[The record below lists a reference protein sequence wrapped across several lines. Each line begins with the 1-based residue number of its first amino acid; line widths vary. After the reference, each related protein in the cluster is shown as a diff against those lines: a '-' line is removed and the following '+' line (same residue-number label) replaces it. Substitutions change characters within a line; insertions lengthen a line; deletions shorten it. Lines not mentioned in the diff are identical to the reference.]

1 MGIQLKN
8 NAEGFLATA
17 ISASDTG
24 AVLQTGNGANFPPLG
39 AGDYFYA
46 TLESTGGTMEV
57 IKVTAR
63 SGDSL
68 TVARAQEGT
77 TAQSF
82 AAGSRFELRVTAQ
95 GFLDAAV
102 TNRGFINVK
111 DYGAVGDWNGTT
123 GADDTVAI
131 QAAVDA
137 CPLSGMVFFPAGRYK
152 LTGEILLRR
161 PVTIKGAGVGN
172 VYGDYTASSADT
184 WSGVEQSNVGAA
196 AFKMVGSF
204 ENYAFN
210 QPGIL
215 GMNFQDL
222 MISGPGGFATTVLY
236 PVAAVTTDTTFNGG
250 DYHVRHCHFTN
261 VAIRFFQTGIDFTGI
276 AYLNTFNNVLVY
288 NCGTG
293 VKIARGSSS
302 DNGGQTRFFGCTFAT
317 CDYGVSLNV
326 DGSAGSFALFGCTL
340 SEGGVGLIAD
350 EECVLYVAGCEFES
364 NNVAG
369 GLGAGVYIA
378 IAEANPNSEA
388 PKVFVNNKFLFNDAG
403 IWIDKTTSA
412 FSGGGFAWPM
422 LIDGNAFIDADAIK
436 ITVPVGHT
444 GIDSKQFVLGAS
456 NAGQSGPLQPSQ
468 ISANF
473 LGYDM
478 RTWGNKVAPVGVVVG
493 TTDTQTLSN
502 KTIISPTVRPTSAFA
517 DTTVVVDGTGVAGG
531 NQRRI
536 EFHDAS
542 GLHSSVVGYGSI
554 YGTGFNRALMTA
566 SNVVTN
572 VNLGGTFQYAAS
584 AAASRHIQV
593 DGIHRFDVAVSGSAG
608 GNISWLNGITIDN
621 SANTLPGTNATR
633 NLGSV
638 SFRWNNV
645 YSASFRPGSGA
656 PIWTSGAGTPEAVLA
671 APVGSLYT
679 RTDGGAATTL
689 YVKESGTGNTGWV
702 AK

>member
-8 NAEGFLATA
+8 NAVGYLATA
-17 ISASDTG
+17 INASDTG
-24 AVLQTGNGANFPPLG
+24 AVLQTGGGASFPTLG
-39 AGDYFYA
+39 AVDYFYA
-46 TLESTGGTMEV
+46 TLESTGGTTEV
-57 IKVTAR
+57 VKVTAR
-63 SGDSL
+63 SGDSI
-68 TVARAQEGT
+68 TIVRAQEGT
-77 TAQSF
+77 TANSF

-95 GFLDAAV
+95 SVRDVLAAD
-102 TNRGFINVK
+102 RGFINVM
-111 DYGAVGDWNGTT
+111 DYGAVGNWNGTT

-131 QAAVDA
+131 QAAVNA
-137 CPLSGMVFFPAGRYK
+137 CPLSGMVYFPPGRYR
-152 LTGEILLRR
+152 LTNEITLPR

-172 VYGDYTASSADT
+172 VYGDYTSSSADT
-184 WSGVEQSNVGAA
+184 WSGVEQTNTGAA

-222 MISGPGGFATTVLY
+222 MISGPAFPPGDALAGI
-236 PVAAVTTDTTFNGG
+236 TTDTSFNGG
-250 DYHVRHCHFTN
+250 DYHIRHCHITN
-261 VAIRFFQTGIDFTGI
+261 VAIRFFKTGIDFTGI
-276 AYLNTFNNVLVY
+276 AYLNMFNNVLVY

-293 VKIARGSSS
+293 FKIARGTSS
-302 DNGGQTRFFGCTFAT
+302 DNGGQTRFFGCQAVT
-317 CDYGVSLNV
+317 CDYGMSFNA

-340 SEGGVGLIAD
+340 SEGGVGLVAD

-364 NNVAG
+364 NNVSG
-369 GLGAGVYIA
+369 GLGAGIYIP

-388 PKVFVNNKFLFNDAG
+388 AKVFVNNKFLFNDAG

-422 LIDGNAFIDADAIK
+422 LIDGNTFIDADAIK

-456 NAGQSGPLQPSQ
+456 NAGQGGPLQPSQ

-478 RTWGNKVAPVGVVVG
+478 RTWANKVAPTGVVVG
-493 TTDTQTLSN
+493 TTDTQTLSS
-502 KTIISPTVRPTSAFA
+502 KTLVSPVVRSTSAFA
-517 DTTVVVDGTGVAGG
+517 DTTVVVDGTGVLGG

-536 EFHDAS
+536 EFHDAN

-572 VNLGGTFQYAAS
+572 VSLGGTFQYAAA
-584 AAASRHIQV
+584 AAASRHIQT
-593 DGIHRFDVAVSGSAG
+593 GGTHQFDVAVSGSAG
-608 GNISWLNGITIDN
+608 ASISWLNGITIDN

-638 SFRWNNV
+638 SFRWSNV

-656 PIWTSGAGTPEAVLA
+656 PIWTSGAGTPEAVLT

>member
-8 NAEGFLATA
+8 NASGTLATA
-17 ISASDTG
+17 INASDTG
-24 AVLQTGNGANFPPLG
+24 IVLTTGNGANFPALST
-39 AGDYFYA
+39 GDYFYA
-46 TLESTGGTMEV
+46 TLESAAGTYEV
-57 IKVTAR
+57 VKATAR

-68 TVARAQEGT
+68 TIVRAQEGT
-77 TAQSF
+77 SAQSF
-82 AAGSRFELRVTAQ
+82 AAGSRFELRVTVQ
-95 GFLDAAV
+95 AV
-102 TNRGFINVK
+102 RETAIAERGFISVK
-111 DYGAVGDWNGTT
+111 DYGAVGNWNGTT
-123 GADDTVAI
+123 GADDTAAI
-131 QAAVDA
+131 QAAVNA
-137 CPLSGMVFFPAGRYK
+137 CPLSGMVFFPPGRYK
-152 LTGEILLRR
+152 ISDEILLPR

-184 WSGVEQSNVGAA
+184 WSGVEQTNVAAA
-196 AFKMVGSF
+196 AFRMVGSF
-204 ENYAFN
+204 ENYAFG

-222 MISGPGGFATTVLY
+222 MISGPAFPPGDALAGI
-236 PVAAVTTDTTFNGG
+236 TTDTTFNGG
-250 DYHVRHCHFTN
+250 DYHIRHCHLTN

-276 AYLNTFNNVLVY
+276 AYLNVFNSVIVY

-293 VKIARGSSS
+293 FKIARGSAS
-302 DNGGQTRFFGCTFAT
+302 DNGGQTRFFGCQAVT
-317 CDYGVSLNV
+317 CDVGMSFNA

-340 SEGGVGLIAD
+340 SEGGVGLVAD

-369 GLGAGVYIA
+369 NVGAGIYIE

-388 PKVFVNNKFLFNDAG
+388 AKVFINNKFLFNDAG
-403 IWIDKTTSA
+403 IWINKTTSA

-422 LIDGNAFIDADAIK
+422 LIDGNTFIDADAIK
-436 ITVPVGHT
+436 ITVPAGHV
-444 GIDSKQFVLGAS
+444 GIDSKQFVLGCS
-456 NAGQSGPLQPSQ
+456 NAGLGGPLQPSQ
-468 ISANF
+468 ISSNF

-478 RTWGNKVAPVGVVVG
+478 RIWSNKAVPTGVVVG

-502 KTIISPTVRPTSAFA
+502 KTLISPLVRSTSDFA
-517 DTTVVVDGTGVAGG
+517 DTTVVVNGTGVPGG

-542 GLHSSVVGYGSI
+542 GIHGSVVGYGSI
-554 YGTGFNRALMTA
+554 YGGSFNRALMTA
-566 SNVVTN
+566 SNVVTS
-572 VNLGGTFQYAAS
+572 VSLGGTFQYAGT
-584 AAASRHIQV
+584 AAASRHIQAN
-593 DGIHRFDVAVSGSAG
+593 GTHSFDVAVSGSAG
-608 GNISWLNGITIDN
+608 ATITWLTGLSVDN

-633 NLGSV
+633 NLGSA

-656 PIWTSGAGTPEAVLA
+656 PIWTSGAGTPEGALA

-679 RTDGGAATTL
+679 RTDGGAGTTL